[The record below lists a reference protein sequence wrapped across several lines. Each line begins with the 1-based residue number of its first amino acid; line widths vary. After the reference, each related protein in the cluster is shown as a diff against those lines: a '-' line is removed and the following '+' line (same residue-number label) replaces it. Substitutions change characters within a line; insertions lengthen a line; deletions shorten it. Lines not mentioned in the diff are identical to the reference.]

1 MLSAWNPSDSRGLAT
16 DRWLKYCTQA
26 LIIAPTLGFSSAH
39 THSYTTS
46 TALDSLDW
54 MLRKIFETRHQSD
67 YGLGKGPAETKYYH
81 LFSSQWPP
89 VPVLRWSPSIMDAKI
104 LATPPHH
111 TTHRTTTHRCPGKV
125 DDLSTSSNPPPHKQV
140 IFSAEIPHKN
150 LHGAKSTPAPNSP
163 EQS

>member
-46 TALDSLDW
+46 TALDW

-104 LATPPHH
+104 LATTTPHY
-111 TTHRTTTHRCPGKV
+111 TPYYYTQMSRKSRRSVNQFEPSPAQTG
-125 DDLSTSSNPPPHKQV
+125 D
-140 IFSAEIPHKN
+140 IFRRNSAQN
-150 LHGAKSTPAPNSP
+150 LHGAESTPAPNSP